1 MTVQATISK
10 YKYSAYLYT
19 NSIYI
24 RHSST
29 ISVTLTLLCMG
40 QALNPRGNKSV
51 RYAYCYYACMTFKLQ
66 IHQALIEL
74 AMSDSQI

>member
-24 RHSST
+24 RHSSH
-29 ISVTLTLLCMG
+29 
-40 QALNPRGNKSV
+40 N
-51 RYAYCYYACMTFKLQ
+51 
-66 IHQALIEL
+66 
-74 AMSDSQI
+74 

>member
-19 NSIYI
+19 NSIPTFAI
-24 RHSST
+24 VHT
-29 ISVTLTLLCMG
+29 ISDTLLCMG

-51 RYAYCYYACMTFKLQ
+51 RYAYCYYA
-66 IHQALIEL
+66 
-74 AMSDSQI
+74 